1 MNLHTRWED
10 PSKDAVCINWART
23 LSEKVASQSAGS
35 VYVNFMPEDEAD
47 RVDGAY
53 GANMERLH
61 RVKGKY
67 DPGNLFRVNH
77 NIRPEAMSRAA
88 E

>member
-10 PSKDAVCINWART
+10 PSKDDACISWARK
-23 LSEKVASQSAGS
+23 LSDKVASQSAGS

-47 RVDGAY
+47 RIDGAY
-53 GANMERLH
+53 GANMERLRH
-61 RVKGKY
+61 AKGQY

-77 NIRPEAMSRAA
+77 NIRPETVARAA